1 MYEWI
6 DTIVGNKLMV
16 YDGICTEDQ
25 PYTGVYLF
33 VTRMFSVFHVI
44 DSVHAV
50 DFPANNRN
58 KKPNERQRRRKR

>member
-1 MYEWI
+1 
-6 DTIVGNKLMV
+6 MV

-50 DFPANNRN
+50 DFPANN
-58 KKPNERQRRRKR
+58 

>member
-1 MYEWI
+1 
-6 DTIVGNKLMV
+6 MV

-33 VTRMFSVFHVI
+33 VARTFSVFHVI

-50 DFPANNRN
+50 DFPANKRN
-58 KKPNERQRRRKR
+58 KNQMNDKENKNNLDSFHWLAN

>member
-1 MYEWI
+1 
-6 DTIVGNKLMV
+6 MV

-33 VTRMFSVFHVI
+33 ATRMFSVFHVI

-50 DFPANNRN
+50 DFPANRRN
-58 KKPNERQRRRKR
+58 KKQMNDKEEEKDNLDSFHWLAN

>member
-1 MYEWI
+1 
-6 DTIVGNKLMV
+6 MV
-16 YDGICTEDQ
+16 YDGIYTEDQ

-50 DFPANNRN
+50 DFPTNKGNKYQMNDKEEKNNLDSFHWLAN
-58 KKPNERQRRRKR
+58 

>member
-1 MYEWI
+1 
-6 DTIVGNKLMV
+6 MV

-50 DFPANNRN
+50 DSPANN
-58 KKPNERQRRRKR
+58 